1 MDNYIRLPALDG
13 LQLHRG
19 TILNM
24 VEKRSFSWCLAW
36 ILLLSIISLA
46 NSAEVLRIPLIRPEV
61 AIQRNAKSRSPW
73 KDILNKRA
81 IGYAPLVDDV
91 SPQFPD
97 IDFEYLGNVSIG
109 TPPQSFLV
117 RIIFVARG

>member
-1 MDNYIRLPALDG
+1 
-13 LQLHRG
+13 
-19 TILNM
+19 M